1 MSSFADTDYF
11 AILDLTYGN
20 KSEPGAIAT
29 EFFYCLLTTG
39 YWLLPYMK
47 DETKRQLIKW
57 LMIFGLWTAAAIY
70 FASQVTTQSRLSPR
84 QVSIWRALSW
94 ELASAYVWF
103 ALMPL
108 VLWLGRRFRFERA
121 RWKTSLP
128 IHIVAGVAISFFQL
142 GIDALILPKLGYPP
156 NKTFA
161 NFGDKYRYFLL
172 LNFHL
177 SLLIYWAT
185 LGIRYSSDYYH
196 KFRERELR
204 ASQLE
209 ARLAQTKLQVLKMQL
224 HPHFLFNTLNAI
236 SELVYRDP
244 DVAEHMITNLSDLLR
259 ISLDN
264 VGVQEVPLQQ
274 ELDFLN
280 KYLEIEQTRF
290 QDRLQLSMEIDPD
303 TLDAS
308 VPNMILQPLVE
319 NAIKHGIGPRSS
331 GGRIEI
337 AAHRQNGTLHLR
349 VSDDGRGLPNG
360 EQAALREGVGLAN
373 TRARLAHLYGS
384 QHNFELISSPQ
395 RGLTLELEIP
405 FRIVPIVP

>member
-1 MSSFADTDYF
+1 LGRPIKGERS
-11 AILDLTYGN
+11 LHW
-20 KSEPGAIAT
+20 IA
-29 EFFYCLLTTG
+29 E
-39 YWLLPYMK
+39 MK
-47 DETKRQLIKW
+47 EETKRRAVKW

-70 FASQVTTQSRLSPR
+70 FASMAVTQSRLGPR
-84 QVSIWRALSW
+84 PLSIWRALSW
-94 ELASAYVWF
+94 ELTSGYVWF
-103 ALMPL
+103 LLMPL
-108 VLWLGRRFRFERA
+108 ILWLGARFPFERS

-128 IHIVAGVAISFFQL
+128 VHLVACIVVACGQQA
-142 GIDALILPKLGYPP
+142 IDALILPKLGYPRTIKF
-156 NKTFA
+156 NSY
-161 NFGDKYRYFLL
+161 GDTYRYFLL
-172 LNFHL
+172 ANLHL
-177 SLLIYWAT
+177 SVGLYWAT
-185 LGIRYSSDYYH
+185 LGVLYAYNFYH
-196 KFRERELR
+196 KYRERELR

-244 DVAEHMITNLSDLLR
+244 EIAEHMITNLSDLLR

-290 QDRLQLSMEIDPD
+290 HDRLQLQMSIDPD

-319 NAIKHGIGPRSS
+319 NAIKHGIGPRSA

-337 AAHRQNGTLHLR
+337 AAHRSNGTLHMR

-384 QHNFELISSPQ
+384 NHNFELISSPHT
-395 RGLTLELEIP
+395 GLTLELEIP
-405 FRIVPIVP
+405 FRIAPVGSISLS

>member
-1 MSSFADTDYF
+1 MRGLRD
-11 AILDLTYGN
+11 
-20 KSEPGAIAT
+20 
-29 EFFYCLLTTG
+29 
-39 YWLLPYMK
+39 MK

-57 LMIFGLWTAAAIY
+57 LMIFGLWTAAAVY
-70 FASQVTTQSRLSPR
+70 FASQVATQSRLSPR
-84 QVSIWRALSW
+84 QISLWRALSW
-94 ELASAYVWF
+94 ELTSAYVWF
-103 ALMPL
+103 VMMPL
-108 VLWLGRRFRFERA
+108 ILWLGRKFRFEA
-121 RWKTSLP
+121 HTWKTSLP
-128 IHIVAGVAISFFQL
+128 IHILAGVVISFAQL
-142 GIDALILPKLGYPP
+142 AIVALILPVLGYPP
-156 NKTFA
+156 GKIFA
-161 NFGDKYRYFLL
+161 NFAEKYRYFLL

-177 SLLIYWAT
+177 SLLLYWAT
-185 LGIRYSSDYYH
+185 LGIRYASDYYH

-337 AAHRQNGTLHLR
+337 GAHRQNGTLYLR

-405 FRIVPIVP
+405 FRVVPLVP

>member
-1 MSSFADTDYF
+1 MDRLA
-11 AILDLTYGN
+11 N
-20 KSEPGAIAT
+20 
-29 EFFYCLLTTG
+29 
-39 YWLLPYMK
+39 MK
-47 DETKRQLIKW
+47 EETKRQVVKW
-57 LMIFGLWTAAAIY
+57 LMIFGLWTAAGVF
-70 FASQVTTQSRLSPR
+70 FATMLVTQSRSGTHPI
-84 QVSIWRALSW
+84 SIWRALAW
-94 ELASAYVWF
+94 ELTSSYVWF
-103 ALMPL
+103 AFMPL
-108 VLWLGRRFRFERA
+108 ILWLSRRFPFER
-121 RWKTSLP
+121 RQWMSSLP
-128 IHIVAGVAISFFQL
+128 VHLLACFVICLTEQAIVSV
-142 GIDALILPKLGYPP
+142 ILPRLGYLGSKRGSFLQ
-156 NKTFA
+156 N
-161 NFGDKYRYFLL
+161 YRLIVL
-172 LNFHL
+172 TNIHL
-177 SLLIYWAT
+177 CVLIYWAT
-185 LGIRYSSDYYH
+185 LGIRYANDYYH
-196 KFRERELR
+196 KYRERELR

-244 DVAEHMITNLSDLLR
+244 EIAEQMITNLSDLLR

-290 QDRLQLSMEIDPD
+290 HDRLQLHLEIDPD

-308 VPNMILQPLVE
+308 IPNMILQPLVE

-337 AAHRQNGTLHLR
+337 AAHRENGTLHVR
-349 VSDDGRGLPNG
+349 ISDDGRGLPNG

-384 QHNFELISSPQ
+384 QHNFEMISSPHT
-395 RGLTLELEIP
+395 GLTLELEIP
-405 FRIVPIVP
+405 FRTEPHAT

>member
-1 MSSFADTDYF
+1 
-11 AILDLTYGN
+11 
-20 KSEPGAIAT
+20 
-29 EFFYCLLTTG
+29 
-39 YWLLPYMK
+39 MK

-70 FASQVTTQSRLSPR
+70 FASQVTTQSRLSTR

-94 ELASAYVWF
+94 ELTSAYVWF

-121 RWKTSLP
+121 RWKASLP

-142 GIDALILPKLGYPP
+142 GIDALILPKLGYPSSR
-156 NKTFA
+156 KFA
-161 NFGDKYRYFLL
+161 NFGETYRYFLL

-290 QDRLQLSMEIDPD
+290 QDRLQLSLEIDAD

-349 VSDDGRGLPNG
+349 VSDDGRGLPHG

-384 QHNFELISSPQ
+384 QHNFELISSPM

-405 FRIVPIVP
+405 FRVVPIVP